1 MKRFIVKKEQLNE
14 YVEKKK
20 TDKVYYDIMMDL
32 HKNMKNLSENISLKK
47 ANQSVIDSYNT
58 KGLITPRVNEMLIKY
73 NIIDEKREII

>member
-32 HKNMKNLSENISLKK
+32 HKNMKNLSENISIKK
-47 ANQSVIDSYNT
+47 ANQSVIDSYII
-58 KGLITPRVNEMLIKY
+58 KGLITPRVNEMLIKH

>member
-20 TDKVYYDIMMDL
+20 TDKVYYGIMLDL

-47 ANQSVIDSYNT
+47 ANQSIIDSYII
-58 KGLITPRVNEMLIKY
+58 KGLITPRVNEMLIKH